1 MVAQRLVRIR
11 DATSDDLQAILC
23 IEYKCFKDPY
33 PLGLLNRL
41 RVMHPD
47 GFLVAETDG
56 KVVGYV
62 IGVIRWGATGHV
74 LAIGIDP
81 LFRRQRVGTTLM
93 KHVMDR
99 LMAKGARLIRLES
112 RKSNIEAQQFYY
124 KLSFKRMEEIPYYY
138 EDGETAVVMELYF

>member
-1 MVAQRLVRIR
+1 MRIR

-124 KLSFKRMEEIPYYY
+124 KLDFKRMEEIPYYY

>member
-1 MVAQRLVRIR
+1 MRIR